1 MSLYLPSG
9 YLNAASLFDDPSPFV
24 FLIGAR
30 GIGKTYGAL
39 KYVKDNSL
47 RFVYLR
53 MTDIEVKNLSG
64 ASFNV
69 FKSINEDT
77 GSEIQTRREKNVVRF
92 GEMVVEG
99 CSRYPCLFAYIR
111 NGNALIFMFLHEFQ

>member
-9 YLNAASLFDDPSPFV
+9 YLNAASLFSDPSPFV
-24 FLIGAR
+24 FMIGAR

-53 MTDIEVKNLSG
+53 MTDIEVKNLSAVPG
-64 ASFNV
+64 LNFIESNF
-69 FKSINEDT
+69 F
-77 GSEIQTRREKNVVRF
+77 RF
-92 GEMVVEG
+92 SSTSVSGL
-99 CSRYPCLFAYIR
+99 SSKTT
-111 NGNALIFMFLHEFQ
+111 